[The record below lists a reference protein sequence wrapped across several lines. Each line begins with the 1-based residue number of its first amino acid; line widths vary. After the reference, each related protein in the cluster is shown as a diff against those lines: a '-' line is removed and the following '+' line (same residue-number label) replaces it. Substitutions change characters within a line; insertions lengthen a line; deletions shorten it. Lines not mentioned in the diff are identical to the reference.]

1 MKFYGVSL
9 NNVLLSGPK
18 SCVNDSNGVLL
29 RFRKDAVGIIA
40 DIEQKFYRFLVT
52 EYLRFYWY
60 RKNDPNEEE
69 IEYGMK
75 MHVFGS
81 TPSPA
86 VVLPFYL

>member
-9 NNVLLSGPK
+9 NNVSLSGPK

-52 EYLRFYWY
+52 EDGITGIVIMIQT
-60 RKNDPNEEE
+60 KNKLNME
-69 IEYGMK
+69 
-75 MHVFGS
+75 
-81 TPSPA
+81 
-86 VVLPFYL
+86 